1 MSGTPPATHA
11 TAPQAEAEG
20 LPPRPR
26 VTLFVPTHNEAAA
39 IVPCLDSLLA
49 QDYPGELTEV
59 LVVDGQSSDDTVA
72 VVRRYVRD
80 RQDTLAARGLTI
92 RVVDNPKRSLAAA
105 WNVAAREATGDIIC
119 LVGAHSSIGPHHVSL
134 AVRHL
139 QEGAAQVVG
148 GPYEMVG
155 LGSWGEAIARAMSCP
170 FGVGQSGYRYG
181 SDNLN
186 AASVGNACYPL
197 ALLRR
202 FLPFDTA
209 IGKGED
215 WELHYRMR
223 QAGVGIA
230 QYGDMRFRFEARTT
244 LRTFWQQQWSYA
256 QAKVNIIRK
265 HGLGAVRATHF
276 IPLALV
282 LYTILGG
289 GVVAAWPAA
298 RLPWLCGLGLY
309 VAVNIVTSVRLGAR
323 HGWRLVGRAIVAFA
337 CMHFAYGLGMLWQLL
352 FGPRRPRPQPAPVS

>member
-1 MSGTPPATHA
+1 MSDTLPTTDA
-11 TAPQAEAEG
+11 TAPQAEAG
-20 LPPRPR
+20 ALPPRPR
-26 VTLFVPTHNEAAA
+26 VTLFVPTYNESAA
-39 IVPCLDSLLA
+39 IAPCLDSLLA

-72 VVRRYVRD
+72 VVQHYVQDRR
-80 RQDTLAARGLTI
+80 DTLAAMGLAI
-92 RVVDNPKRSLAAA
+92 RIVDNPEQSLSAA

-155 LGSWGEAIARAMSCP
+155 LGSWGEAIARTMSCP

-244 LRTFWQQQWSYA
+244 LRTFWRQQWSYA

-289 GVVAAWPAA
+289 AAAVVWAPA

-309 VAVNIVTSVRLGAR
+309 VAFSSVTSVRLAAR
-323 HGWRLVGRAIVAFA
+323 HGWRLLGRAIVAFA
-337 CMHFAYGLGMLWQLL
+337 CMHFAYGLGMLRQLL
-352 FGPRRPRPQPAPVS
+352 FGPRRRRSQPQPVP